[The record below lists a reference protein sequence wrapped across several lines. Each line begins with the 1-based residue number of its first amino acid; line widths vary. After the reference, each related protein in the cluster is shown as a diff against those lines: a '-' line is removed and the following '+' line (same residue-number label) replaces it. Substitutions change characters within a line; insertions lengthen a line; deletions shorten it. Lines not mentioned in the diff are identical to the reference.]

1 MIATIVTTT
10 TVSTVTVV
18 TLGGSLAIVGI
29 AALVTLL
36 ISKDVTT
43 TSTNQLARRVNKAL
57 NIALIPL
64 IVIFLVAL
72 GTHIYQTLY

>member
-10 TVSTVTVV
+10 TVSTVTVY
-18 TLGGSLAIVGI
+18 TLAGSLAFIGI
-29 AALVTLL
+29 LAMAAML

-43 TSTNQLARRVNKAL
+43 TAGGERAKRINRAL

-64 IVIFLVAL
+64 LIVFVIVIASKVVGIL
-72 GTHIYQTLY
+72 H